1 MNRASTLKNW
11 ENYWEQKQEVEDV
24 YSNIDRIVDQISA
37 ITDLKSKKVMEI
49 GAGTGRDSFPFL
61 KQGAEVYVL
70 DYSPAAIRIISR
82 LNAENS
88 IKVNAILG
96 DAFSIPV
103 ADNSM
108 DIVFHQGLLEHF
120 KDPLTLLKENV
131 RVLKPGGLL
140 LVDVPQKYHYY
151 TVIKHILIALGKWFA
166 GWETQFSINE
176 LKKLA
181 EESGVQVISQY
192 GSWKRPSLMYRI
204 VREILLKIGIKLPLY
219 PKGCRL
225 IRSVRDK
232 LRDKMSKQRWAYY
245 TFLDIG
251 IVARK
256 V

>member
-24 YSNIDRIVDQISA
+24 YSNIDRIIDQISA

-61 KQGAEVYVL
+61 QQGAEVYVL
-70 DYSPAAIRIISR
+70 DYSPAAMRIISR
-82 LNAENS
+82 LNAENTA
-88 IKVNAILG
+88 KVNAILG
-96 DAFSIPV
+96 DAFTIPV

-166 GWETQFSINE
+166 GWETQFSIHE
-176 LKKLA
+176 LKNLA
-181 EESGVQVISQY
+181 EQSGVQVISQY
-192 GSWKRPSLMYRI
+192 GSWKRPSLIYRI

-219 PKGCRL
+219 PKGLRL